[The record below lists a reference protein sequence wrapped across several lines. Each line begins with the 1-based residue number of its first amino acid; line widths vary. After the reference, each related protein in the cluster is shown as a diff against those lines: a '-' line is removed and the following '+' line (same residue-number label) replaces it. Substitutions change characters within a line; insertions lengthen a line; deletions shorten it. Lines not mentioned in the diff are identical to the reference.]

1 MKAKINPINL
11 ILEVYPSR
19 AGGTQAFPD
28 FLLPY
33 FFFFFFVAS
42 VKLNMLNS
50 I

>member
-11 ILEVYPSR
+11 ILDVYPSR
-19 AGGTQAFPD
+19 VGGTQAFPD
-28 FLLPY
+28 FLMLY
-33 FFFFFFVAS
+33 FFLAAS